1 LALKR
6 ARRDADFFAHMFK
19 HRRDFCAG
27 GLMILFGLVAA
38 VNGPNYHIGTLTR
51 MGPGFMPT
59 VLGVVLIILGVLI
72 AGTATV
78 EAAVEGEHDEHGDE
92 NLLPANPQW
101 LAWLCI
107 LAGPFL
113 FIVFGTIGGMAPGTF
128 ACVFVSG
135 LGDRDMNWK
144 RALVLAACVTVFGVA
159 LFHYLLQL
167 PMPVLEWKSPA
178 QAWGLF

>member
-1 LALKR
+1 LALER
-6 ARRDADFFAHMFK
+6 VRREASFFAHMFK

-27 GLMILFGLVAA
+27 GLMILFGLIPA

-59 VLGVVLIILGVLI
+59 VLGVILIILGVMI
-72 AGTATV
+72 AATATV
-78 EAAVEGEHDEHGDE
+78 EAAVEGETHGEHGDE
-92 NLLPANPQW
+92 NLLPAHPQW

-107 LAGPFL
+107 LSGPFL

-135 LGDRDMNWK
+135 LGDKDMNWK
-144 RALVLAACVTVFGVA
+144 RALILATVVTIFGVA
-159 LFHYLLQL
+159 LFHYLLQI
-167 PMPVLEWKSPA
+167 PMPVLEWKSPL
-178 QAWGLF
+178 QAWWR

>member
-1 LALKR
+1 MSLNR
-6 ARRDADFFAHMFK
+6 ARREANFFAHMFQ

-59 VLGVVLIILGVLI
+59 VLGVVLIILGVMI

-92 NLLPANPQW
+92 NLLPASPQW

-107 LAGPFL
+107 HIYFL
-113 FIVFGTIGGMAPGTF
+113 TGFANRFLVVFHWAWSYLTF
-128 ACVFVSG
+128 KRGARLI
-135 LGDRDMNWK
+135 LGKDWRIYRQ
-144 RALVLAACVTVFGVA
+144 RATDKE
-159 LFHYLLQL
+159 
-167 PMPVLEWKSPA
+167 EWK
-178 QAWGLF
+178 G